1 MIISS
6 TAQASWIINNNVMNN
21 KTLLLIATIFSL
33 MLSACSGTLSF
44 TVHGKAGTQILSPA
58 GEVLATLNSAGEA
71 RVKIPRKH
79 KWYPYMLSY
88 DPADNSVVPFG
99 LDYTRSS
106 KGLVPKSIFCYS
118 PIAVLPTLGVSGYA
132 MVDYS
137 GNPDVYGQ
145 YSWNAHQYTNQ
156 EIPLTA
162 VTFNKFVPEAAAPT
176 QTHQASKPKDS
187 RPPKDS
193 ASNQYFVHTVQKGE
207 TLAEIA
213 NTYDVRPR
221 DIIRWNNLTGSP
233 LRVGQKLKIRISE

>member
-1 MIISS
+1 
-6 TAQASWIINNNVMNN
+6 MNN

-33 MLSACSGTLSF
+33 MSSACSGTLSF
-44 TVHGKAGTQILSPA
+44 TVHGKAGTQILNPA
-58 GEVLATLNSAGEA
+58 GEVVATLNGAGEA

-106 KGLVPKSIFCYS
+106 KGLVPKAIICYS
-118 PIAVLPTLGVSGYA
+118 PIGFLPTFSGSIWAISEYN
-132 MVDYS
+132 S
-137 GNPDVYGQ
+137 NPDVYGQ

-156 EIPLTA
+156 EIPMTA

-176 QTHQASKPKDS
+176 QTRQASKPKDNKS
-187 RPPKDS
+187 PKDS
-193 ASNQYFVHTVQKGE
+193 ASDQYFVHTVQKGE
-207 TLAEIA
+207 TLAGIA

-221 DIIRWNNLTGSP
+221 DIIRWNNLTGST
-233 LRVGQKLKIRISE
+233 LRVGQKIKVKISE